1 MAFEGELPDLDSLKM
16 SPGELDLPAPMMSLD
31 LPAPS
36 QDNLVL
42 PNMPTQDST
51 AKKTVQAKKPAAGKT
66 QTKPAPQKTAVNKVA
81 KQAMP
86 AANKIPLLLG
96 LASIVLLVILTV
108 VMVLFEVPVNAI
120 PDLTLTTYV
129 QGLWLVAGCLFIIAM
144 LQDVK
149 TALLLTGLDIVLLAT
164 VFPTLWLIL
173 NMPMNPMYFYVIAMI
188 MLIAFVYMPLNLLR
202 PKTITAKA

>member
-36 QDNLVL
+36 QENQVPPLV
-42 PNMPTQDST
+42 PMQDST
-51 AKKTVQAKKPAAGKT
+51 AKKQIQAKKPAAGKP
-66 QTKPAPQKTAVNKVA
+66 QAKQVQQKTVVNKRA
-81 KQAMP
+81 KQTMP
-86 AANKIPLLLG
+86 AMNKVPLLLG
-96 LASIVLLVILTV
+96 LASIVLLVILTI
-108 VMVLFEVPVNAI
+108 VMILFEVPVNAI

-129 QGLWLVAGCLFIIAM
+129 QGLWLIVGCFFIIAM

-164 VFPTLWLIL
+164 IFPTLWLIL
-173 NMPMNPMYFYVIAMI
+173 NMPMNPMYFFVIGMI
-188 MLIAFVYMPLNLLR
+188 MLIAFVHMPLNLMR
-202 PKTITAKA
+202 PKIITAKA